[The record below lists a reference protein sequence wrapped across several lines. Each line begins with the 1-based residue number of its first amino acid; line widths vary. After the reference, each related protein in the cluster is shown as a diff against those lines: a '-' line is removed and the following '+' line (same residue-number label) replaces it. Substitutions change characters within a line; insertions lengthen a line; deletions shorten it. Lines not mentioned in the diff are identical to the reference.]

1 MEILKSFLLAIL
13 ILVGIGLLFI
23 SGLGILS
30 FLYFF
35 FGIIGVMS
43 LIAMIVLFWVTVLVY
58 DVRNNSI

>member
-13 ILVGIGLLFI
+13 ILVGIGLLFCGGI
-23 SGLGILS
+23 GILS
-30 FLYFF
+30 FFYLL